1 MTVLNKEMKENRRV
15 ELTIRVERQEWQQA
29 LDDAYQANRDL
40 YPVDG
45 CAPGKATRQAL
56 EQAYAPDV
64 FYQEAVNAT
73 FPRALVEAFGREEI
87 LVAGAPELRIV
98 DIGPEGFTFAALA
111 ELYPE
116 VKLGQYKGLS
126 APMPQAELSND
137 DVDKAMEEWLQ
148 AHLVEQERDRAA
160 MGDEVTLDF
169 DGSVDGVPFEGGKA
183 ENYPL
188 LLGSGMF
195 IDGFEEQVAGIRP
208 EEEREIHVTF
218 PQQYTPELAGKAAVF
233 RVKAH
238 RIVRRSA
245 PEINDA
251 FARTQGFAD
260 AASLRQAIMAAALQR
275 KEAQAR
281 DAFADALVRQVLD
294 GMEVQVP
301 DSMVESQLTGLLQE
315 LESRLMS
322 QGASLSDYLQMA
334 GMTEE
339 DLRSHAREN
348 ALESARYELAM
359 TEIARLEHIR
369 VTDEDVERRYQEMS
383 RQFGV
388 PVEHIRQQLP
398 PMQLSHDLKL
408 AYARAVV
415 VDNAVRL

>member
-1 MTVLNKEMKENRRV
+1 MTILKKETKDNNRV
-15 ELTIRVERQEWQQA
+15 ELTIRVEKPEWQKA

-45 CAPGKATRQAL
+45 CVPGKATRRAL

-64 FYQEAVNAT
+64 FYQEAVNET
-73 FPRALVEAFGREEI
+73 FPRALVEAFGQEEI

-111 ELYPE
+111 ALYPE
-116 VKLGQYKGLS
+116 VKLGKYKGLA

-137 DVDKAMEEWLQ
+137 DVDKAESEWLQ
-148 AHLVEQERDRAA
+148 AHLVEEERDRAA

-169 DGSVDGVPFEGGKA
+169 DGSVDGVPFDGGKA

-218 PQQYTPELAGKAAVF
+218 PQQYTPEL
-233 RVKAH
+233 
-238 RIVRRSA
+238 
-245 PEINDA
+245 NDE
-251 FARTQGFAD
+251 FARAQGFSD
-260 AASLRQAIMAAALQR
+260 AAALRQAIMSAALQR

-281 DAFADALVRQVLD
+281 DAYADALVRQVLD
-294 GMEVQVP
+294 GMEVRVP

-315 LESRLMS
+315 LENRLMS

-339 DLRSHAREN
+339 DLRAHAREN

-359 TEIARLEHIR
+359 TEIARLEHIC

-415 VDNAVRL
+415 VDSGVRL

>member
-1 MTVLNKEMKENRRV
+1 M
-15 ELTIRVERQEWQQA
+15 
-29 LDDAYQANRDL
+29 
-40 YPVDG
+40 
-45 CAPGKATRQAL
+45 
-56 EQAYAPDV
+56 EQKKK
-64 FYQEAVNAT
+64 N
-73 FPRALVEAFGREEI
+73 L
-87 LVAGAPELRIV
+87 
-98 DIGPEGFTFAALA
+98 
-111 ELYPE
+111 PE

-126 APMPQAELSND
+126 AVYPQVELSND
-137 DVDKAMEEWLQ
+137 DTEAALDEYARANPDVQHPE
-148 AHLVEQERDRAA
+148 RAA

-169 DGSVDGVPFEGGKA
+169 DGSVDGVPFDGGKA

-238 RIVRRSA
+238 RIVRRSM
-245 PEINDA
+245 PELNDE
-251 FARTQGFAD
+251 FARAQGFSD
-260 AASLRQAIMAAALQR
+260 AASLRQAIMSAALQR

-281 DAFADALVRQVLD
+281 DAYADALVRQVLD
-294 GMEVQVP
+294 GMEVRVP
-301 DSMVESQLTGLLQE
+301 DSMVESQLTGLLHE

-322 QGASLSDYLQMA
+322 QGASLSEYLQMA

-339 DLRSHAREN
+339 DLRAHAREN

-359 TEIARLEHIR
+359 TEIARLEHIQ

-415 VDNAVRL
+415 VDSGVRL

>member
-15 ELTIRVERQEWQQA
+15 ELTIRVERQEWQRA

-148 AHLVEQERDRAA
+148 AHLERARAA

-359 TEIARLEHIR
+359 TEIARLEHIQ

-388 PVEHIRQQLP
+388 PVDHIRQQLP